1 MKSKSPLL
9 PNAHVCVC
17 VQESLE
23 KQTQYAQT
31 LSEKLWH
38 AERQLEELE
47 IDKDSKDKK
56 RSELTSTILRLET
69 EVLSLTTVLRAQ

>member
-1 MKSKSPLL
+1 M
-9 PNAHVCVC
+9 C

-23 KQTQYAQT
+23 KQTQYAQS

-47 IDKDSKDKK
+47 IDQDTKDKK
-56 RSELTSTILRLET
+56 RSELSSTIVRLET
-69 EVLSLTTVLRAQ
+69 EVLTPTWSRTPPASAWREPR